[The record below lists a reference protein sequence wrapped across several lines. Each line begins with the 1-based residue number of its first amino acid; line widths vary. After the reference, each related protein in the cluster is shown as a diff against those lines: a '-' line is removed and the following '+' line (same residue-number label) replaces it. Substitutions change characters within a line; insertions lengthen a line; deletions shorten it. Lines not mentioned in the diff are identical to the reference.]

1 MVSFEELGIE
11 KSIVK
16 ALKETGIEQPFPIQ
30 ESIIPLILKGEDV
43 IGRLN
48 TGTGKTA
55 AFVLPMLSKLNP
67 KNFLQGLIL
76 VPTRELAIQ
85 ITSTINQ
92 LVKYSNLRSVAIY
105 GGQNFQMQRKI
116 LNKGVNIVVATPGRL
131 LDHMN
136 QGTITLS
143 KINFLVLDEADRMLD
158 MGFIDDIK
166 DILSYIDSKKQ
177 ICLFSATMPDSI
189 MQLAKEQMKNPKQI
203 SIEKTISQ
211 ANINQSYL
219 MLYEK
224 DKFQQ
229 LVSTLKPISNN
240 GNSHIIVFTATKQR
254 ARDLTYKLRNDDF
267 FVDSIHGDLNQ
278 RQRESTLARFRNKKF
293 NILIATDVASR
304 GLDITTVSHIIN
316 YDIPDDA
323 ETYFHRIGRTAR
335 AGANGTALSF
345 VSQHDMFTLRKIQNI
360 AANSLKNLNTE
371 YGIEVDFKFNS
382 APRPNRF
389 RSNYGRRGYS
399 QSRVPGE
406 QRSRNNYDNSGSS
419 RYSSRNNYDNSGSSR
434 YSSRNNYDNSG
445 SSSSSGYPSRRLS
458 GITRPLGRKNN
469 YNRDSN

>member
-1 MVSFEELGIE
+1 
-11 KSIVK
+11 
-16 ALKETGIEQPFPIQ
+16 
-30 ESIIPLILKGEDV
+30 
-43 IGRLN
+43 
-48 TGTGKTA
+48 
-55 AFVLPMLSKLNP
+55 
-67 KNFLQGLIL
+67 
-76 VPTRELAIQ
+76 
-85 ITSTINQ
+85 
-92 LVKYSNLRSVAIY
+92 
-105 GGQNFQMQRKI
+105 
-116 LNKGVNIVVATPGRL
+116 
-131 LDHMN
+131 
-136 QGTITLS
+136 
-143 KINFLVLDEADRMLD
+143 
-158 MGFIDDIK
+158 
-166 DILSYIDSKKQ
+166 
-177 ICLFSATMPDSI
+177 
-189 MQLAKEQMKNPKQI
+189 
-203 SIEKTISQ
+203 
-211 ANINQSYL
+211 

-240 GNSHIIVFTATKQR
+240 DESHIIVFTATKQR

-267 FVDSIHGDLNQ
+267 YVDSIHGDLNQ
-278 RQRESTLARFRNKKF
+278 RQRESTLSRFRNKKF

-316 YDIPDDA
+316 YDIPDDV

-406 QRSRNNYDNSGSS
+406 QRSRNNYDNSSS
-419 RYSSRNNYDNSGSSR
+419 RYPSRNNYDNSSSR
-434 YSSRNNYDNSG
+434 
-445 SSSSSGYPSRRLS
+445 YPSRRLS
-458 GITRPLGRKNN
+458 GITRPLGRRNN
-469 YNRDSN
+469 YNRDSD